1 MLNHVILHSS
11 SLVLNS
17 TNLGGFN
24 YSTVNKGV
32 LRQILVS
39 DLEIMRIH
47 TECDGHDGKLLIFFV
62 ITGLQ
67 GALS

>member
-1 MLNHVILHSS
+1 MLNHFISHSR

-47 TECDGHDGKLLIFFV
+47 TDCDRHHGKLLIFFV
-62 ITGLQ
+62 ITGLH